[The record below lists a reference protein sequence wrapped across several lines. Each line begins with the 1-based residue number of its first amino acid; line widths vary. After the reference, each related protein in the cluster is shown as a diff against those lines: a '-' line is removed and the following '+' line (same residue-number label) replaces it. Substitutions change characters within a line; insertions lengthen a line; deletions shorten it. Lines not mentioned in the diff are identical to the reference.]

1 MTTTTDQR
9 TAVAI
14 IEHHYDKAWRIEMST
29 RIMAERGRRTKAKD
43 HAAELARVTADT
55 IRAIIADL
63 RDAGITVKEF

>member
-1 MTTTTDQR
+1 
-9 TAVAI
+9 
-14 IEHHYDKAWRIEMST
+14 MST